1 MIMFKVCPANKSES
15 RNILLIS
22 AAFLLINF
30 MNFLY
35 PSVELIKYFLKDT
48 GLFTHP
54 DSACVMLN
62 LTGIPC
68 AFCGLSRSLIAL
80 INLDVSGALYYNPS
94 SVVFYPLAGFSF
106 ASVVA
111 LALSGQKIVITN
123 WKIFGTILLVILT
136 LLWLVNIFFGHQ
148 TN

>member
-1 MIMFKVCPANKSES
+1 MFKVCPANKSES

-35 PSVELIKYFLKDT
+35 PSVELIKYFLNDT

-68 AFCGLSRSLIAL
+68 AFCGLSRSLIAR

-94 SVVFYPLAGFSF
+94 SVVFCCACFKRTKDCNNKLENIRDYIACHFN
-106 ASVVA
+106 
-111 LALSGQKIVITN
+111 IT
-123 WKIFGTILLVILT
+123 LVS
-136 LLWLVNIFFGHQ
+136 
-148 TN
+148 